1 MPFIPQYEGEVPT
14 LGWIVLDW
22 MSAMLATP
30 DKSEYQPFTP
40 TPEQAQFVLN
50 FYRVDETTGRRKYR
64 RGVISRPKGWG
75 KSPLLS
81 ALCAVEGLGPVV
93 PDGFDANGR
102 PVGRPW
108 SWTRTPLVQLAAVSE
123 DQTANAYAPL
133 LEMLR
138 EGPVIDEY
146 PGLEP
151 MEGFTLLPRGRIEPV
166 TASATSREGG
176 RPIFCVL
183 DQTESW
189 TPTNGGV
196 RLAGVLRR
204 NLGKTGGSSIEA
216 PNSYVPGLE
225 SVSEE
230 SFKFYTLIKEGKA
243 RDDGLYVDHKESPAD
258 TDMSDRDSLIDGLA
272 HAYGDAADRA
282 GGWVDLDRLVAE
294 IWDPSTRVEDARQYY
309 LNQIT
314 QATDSWLSA
323 LDLKGIADRAKV
335 VEEKEAITLGFDGS
349 RKRSRGVAD
358 STALV
363 ACRVSDGHL
372 FLLDCWEQPEGPEGK
387 NWEVPK
393 LQVHAAVHDA
403 MKKYNVI
410 AFFADPA
417 MWESDISEW
426 ESQYG
431 KKLKVK
437 SSAAHPIEW
446 WITAGRVTTMVR
458 AIERLENAIT
468 DREITYD
475 GTSVLTKHFL
485 NARRRRST
493 RGMQINK
500 AYPDSPNKIDAAI
513 AAILAYE
520 ARAHALAQG
529 FTGRKKSK
537 RIVRM

>member
-1 MPFIPQYEGEVPT
+1 MPFRPAYEGEIPT
-14 LGWIVLDW
+14 LGWGVLEW
-22 MSAMLATP
+22 IETMLAAP
-30 DKSEYQPFTP
+30 DRGDYEPLILTQ
-40 TPEQAQFVLN
+40 EQAQFVVN
-50 FYRVDETTGRRKYR
+50 FYRLDPVTGRRAYR
-64 RGVISRPKGWG
+64 RGLISRPKGWG

-81 ALCAVEGLGPVV
+81 ALSAVEALGPVV
-93 PDGFDANGR
+93 PDGWDADGR

-108 SWTRTPLVQLAAVSE
+108 SDIRTPLVQIAAVSE
-123 DQTANAYAPL
+123 DQTANAFAPL

-151 MEGFTLLPRGRIEPV
+151 MESFISLPRGRIEAV
-166 TASATSREGG
+166 TASANSREGA

-196 RLAGVLRR
+196 RLAAVMRR

-216 PNSYVPGLE
+216 PNSFIPGLDT
-225 SVSEE
+225 VSEE
-230 SFKFYTLIKEGKA
+230 TFKFYALIREGKA
-243 RDDGLYVDHKESPAD
+243 RDRGLYVDHKEAPAD
-258 TDMSDRDSLIDGLA
+258 TDMSDHDSLIAGLT
-272 HAYGDAADRA
+272 HAYGDAADTA
-282 GGWVDLDRLVAE
+282 GGWVDLERLVAE
-294 IWDPSTRVEDARQYY
+294 IWDPSTRPEDARQYY

-314 QATDSWLSA
+314 HASDSWLSH
-323 LDLKGIADRAKV
+323 LDLRAIGAHETV
-335 VEEKEAITLGFDGS
+335 VEPGEAITLGFDGS
-349 RKRSRGVAD
+349 RKRSRGIAD

-363 ACRVSDGHL
+363 GCRVSDGHI
-372 FLLDCWEQPEGPEGK
+372 FLIDAWEQPDGPAGRD
-387 NWEVPK
+387 WEVPK
-393 LQVHAAVHDA
+393 LQVHAAVKDA

-426 ESQYG
+426 ESQFG
-431 KKLKVK
+431 RKLKVK

-458 AIERLENAIT
+458 AIERLENAIV

-475 GTSVLTKHFL
+475 GGSVLTRHLL
-485 NARRRRST
+485 NARRRRSV
-493 RGMQINK
+493 RGMQIAK

-529 FTGRKKSK
+529 FTGRRRS
-537 RIVRM
+537 RRVRRF